1 MKGQKRRDKENHK
14 FLQYLKQPNSVE
26 LTGLDMVPNVLN
38 KETFIPWLAQS
49 GWVESVV
56 RKSWNKNCTDDY
68 YEIVN
73 EVYLLLYSKIDR
85 LLDIYE
91 HEFLGAMVAY
101 MQMTISI
108 QVASLTSNLHK
119 KLRLNDRESATD
131 FSLYE
136 NSKIVEDGEYF

>member
-1 MKGQKRRDKENHK
+1 MKGQKRRDRENSV
-14 FLQYLKQPNSVE
+14 FLQYISKPNSVE
-26 LTGLDMVPNVLN
+26 FTGLDLVPNDFN
-38 KETFIPWLAQS
+38 RETFLPWLAQS

-136 NSKIVEDGEYF
+136 NTRIIEDDGHI